1 MTIDPVPTGPVE
13 TAPRGF
19 VHDAQQLE
27 ELHTVLERAGV
38 QLGAYDRRITEWL
51 SGWEWSTVAT
61 ITGWVQRAATT
72 PVAPPADDAAE
83 ERTTDAIREVLESYL
98 DQVDPEDVDTDV
110 LAENIAMHLARR
122 TA

>member
-19 VHDAQQLE
+19 VQDAQQLE
-27 ELHTVLERAGV
+27 ELHDVLERAGV
-38 QLGAYDRRITEWL
+38 QLGAYDRRITEWV

-61 ITGWVQRAATT
+61 ITSWVQRAAT
-72 PVAPPADDAAE
+72 APPRPPANDAAE
-83 ERTTDAIREVLESYL
+83 ERTTDAIRTVLESYL

-122 TA
+122 TD

>member
-1 MTIDPVPTGPVE
+1 MTIDPVPTSPVE

-19 VHDAQQLE
+19 VPDAQQLE
-27 ELHTVLERAGV
+27 ELHDVLGRAGV

-72 PVAPPADDAAE
+72 PVTPPADDAAE

-110 LAENIAMHLARR
+110 LAENIAMRLARR